1 MLTRVA
7 FGTASRWTALAVCA
21 SGSVLLH
28 AGVLLA
34 NLTASDALP
43 GPTRT
48 GHPTSAAV
56 AVRLAPDFE
65 RLAAPGA
72 GRPGNSA
79 STPQPADRHARE
91 SGHPRSPPTAV
102 PAADEVDPRVRGDD
116 GTAAGVAVS
125 AANAAGT
132 EQAEAPYLPRSELSL
147 GPAPQQAIDL
157 AYPDLAPLGR
167 FRAVLTLFIDDQ
179 GVVQRVR
186 FDEAGDAGLPPVL
199 EDTARQTF
207 LRSPFTPGEVAGR
220 PVRSQLRIE
229 VEFAAETLS
238 ESRPEPPPSA
248 QTTQT
253 SASTRR

>member
-1 MLTRVA
+1 MVALARVA
-7 FGTASRWTALAVCA
+7 FGTASRWTVLAVCA

-34 NLTASDALP
+34 NLTASDAPP
-43 GPTRT
+43 GLTRIAR
-48 GHPTSAAV
+48 PASASV
-56 AVRLAPDFE
+56 AVRLEPDFE

-72 GRPGNSA
+72 GRPSNSA
-79 STPQPADRHARE
+79 SAPQPADRHAHE

-102 PAADEVDPRVRGDD
+102 PPPPADEVDPRVREDD
-116 GTAAGVAVS
+116 GVAY
-125 AANAAGT
+125 
-132 EQAEAPYLPRSELSL
+132 EQAEASYLPRSELSV

-229 VEFAAETLS
+229 VEFATETMDETPL
-238 ESRPEPPPSA
+238 
-248 QTTQT
+248 QT